1 MLWLRTAL
9 IGALAIAAVSTF
21 GDFVW
26 ATWIPRHRMIYGLTH
41 GAVLF
46 LAIGLFLGQLAR
58 RAAAGAMFG
67 TLIGLLAAGSYY
79 VLVPLFRGLGLI
91 AIVLVMVAAWIGA
104 WIALDALHG
113 YLQRRHRALGTVVV
127 RGVVASIVCGAAF
140 YAVSGI
146 WFPFRP
152 RGLDYL
158 WHYGAWTLA
167 FLPGFATLL
176 FPERSMAARVTQEA
190 Q

>member
-1 MLWLRTAL
+1 MTWLRTAL

-26 ATWIPRHRMIYGLTH
+26 ATWIPRHRMVYGLTH
-41 GAVLF
+41 GTVLF

-58 RAAAGAMFG
+58 RAVTGALFG
-67 TLIGLLAAGSYY
+67 ALIGVLAAGSYY

-91 AIVLVMVAAWIGA
+91 AVILVMVAAWIGA

-113 YLQRRHRALGTVVV
+113 YLRRRQRALATAVV
-127 RGVVASIVCGAAF
+127 RGLIASIVCGVAF
-140 YAVSGI
+140 YAMSGI

-152 RGLDYL
+152 RGWDYL
-158 WHYGAWTLA
+158 WHYGAWVLA
-167 FLPGFATLL
+167 FLPGFVTLL
-176 FPERSMAARVTQEA
+176 FPERSVASVKQEA